1 MMKEKIS
8 AYIDGEGNKEELEKL
23 LKEDPELKEY
33 FEQLSFMK
41 SALSEMNVL
50 SPDVLGRVLES
61 EKKHKVVFR
70 YKFAFASLLAVA
82 IVSVLFI
89 KLYSFKPQEKGVTM
103 PQLRS
108 GTQNPSFGIV
118 AVKPELDISI
128 GISDDEVLLAIL
140 EKYGKIT
147 GSSAEGKGNGSE
159 FQPKE
164 NVPQKA
170 LYYKIIANKIP
181 QLVKDVEKIKGATV
195 TIPEALPEDNTEIEI
210 IINIYEK

>member
-1 MMKEKIS
+1 
-8 AYIDGEGNKEELEKL
+8 
-23 LKEDPELKEY
+23 
-33 FEQLSFMK
+33 
-41 SALSEMNVL
+41 
-50 SPDVLGRVLES
+50 
-61 EKKHKVVFR
+61 VFR

-89 KLYSFKPQEKGVTM
+89 KLYSFKPQEKGVTT

-128 GISDDEVLLAIL
+128 RTSDDEALLAIL
-140 EKYGKIT
+140 EKYGTIT

-164 NVPQKA
+164 NAFRKPC
-170 LYYKIIANKIP
+170 IIK
-181 QLVKDVEKIKGATV
+181 
-195 TIPEALPEDNTEIEI
+195 
-210 IINIYEK
+210 